1 MACQEDLSSIN
12 AAEGKPTAMHQAQSR
27 HELNH
32 IVPHQVLW
40 QMTCRMQQQE
50 SATSVTQIS
59 AHLPPRTL
67 AHIFA
72 HLPPRTPAGA
82 VLPCSLHPRGSHAQ
96 TQQLWRAMKSIHNT
110 VTNTVM
116 ARSVP
121 ATTLLQLSPNA
132 LVVNI
137 SRRVTRLLCCSLR
150 HFSSSRTVLPLV
162 RRSSGRRRENDAIK
176 GR

>member
-1 MACQEDLSSIN
+1 MSVAPAMACQEDLSSIN

-59 AHLPPRTL
+59 AHLPHRTL
-67 AHIFA
+67 AHILA

-96 TQQLWRAMKSIHNT
+96 TQQLWRAMKSTHNT
-110 VTNTVM
+110 VTNTQSWHAVYQPLTVI
-116 ARSVP
+116 SKC
-121 ATTLLQLSPNA
+121 LGGEHLSE
-132 LVVNI
+132 
-137 SRRVTRLLCCSLR
+137 S
-150 HFSSSRTVLPLV
+150 
-162 RRSSGRRRENDAIK
+162 D
-176 GR
+176 